1 VRNIPDSDRFREPLI
16 ATGNGM
22 SDRERTITWQDPMP
36 TARAARKLS
45 GLELLH
51 GMRDGQLPPPP
62 IMETLGYDM
71 VEITEGRAVFSIE
84 PAEFHYNPIGVVH
97 GGVSATLLDT
107 AMACAVHSALPAGS
121 GYTTLEFK
129 VNFVR
134 GITVDSGRMTAE
146 GTLVH
151 LGRSMATAEG
161 RLTGAD
167 GKLYAH
173 ATTTCMVFGPPT
185 PST

>member
-1 VRNIPDSDRFREPLI
+1 M
-16 ATGNGM
+16 T
-22 SDRERTITWQDPMP
+22 DRERTIAWQDPMP
-36 TARAARKLS
+36 TAAAARQLS

-51 GMRDGQLPPPP
+51 GMRDGKFPAPP
-62 IMETLGYDM
+62 IMATLGYDM
-71 VEITEGRAVFSIE
+71 VEISEGRAVFSIV

-134 GITVDSGRMTAE
+134 GVTTRTGRVMAE

-151 LGRSMATAEG
+151 LGNRMATAEG
-161 RLTGAD
+161 RLLGED
-167 GKLYAH
+167 GTLYAH
-173 ATTTCMVFGPPT
+173 ATTTCLIFGPPAQPAAAT
-185 PST
+185 

>member
-1 VRNIPDSDRFREPLI
+1 LVPALESFTSQ
-16 ATGNGM
+16 ANGM
-22 SDRERTITWQDPMP
+22 AERERTITWQDPMP
-36 TARAARKLS
+36 TARAARKLA
-45 GLELLH
+45 GRELLEAI
-51 GMRDGQLPPPP
+51 RDGSLPPPP
-62 IMETLGYDM
+62 IMATLGYDM
-71 VEITEGRAVFSIE
+71 EELSEGRAVFSIDPGE
-84 PAEFHYNPIGVVH
+84 YHYNPIGVVH

-134 GITVDSGRMTAE
+134 GVTVDTGRLTAV

-151 LGRSMATAEG
+151 LGSRMATAEG
-161 RLTGAD
+161 KLTGPD

-173 ATTTCMVFGPPT
+173 ATTTCLIFSADPAAA
-185 PST
+185 ST